1 VATGLRFGFVA
12 APPASVPLIER
23 ATRATTWNTPALITP
38 IASEWL
44 DDGTVTRLEAQ
55 KRADARRRQSIARE
69 ILEDFDVIGHP
80 TSYMLRIPLSGE
92 ARADR
97 VAADLMHQ
105 NVSVSTAE
113 PFATTQDIPHAIR
126 LALGAVDLDVLRVAL
141 HKVSRV
147 LHEQMAY

>member
-1 VATGLRFGFVA
+1 MPVAGNPLLAKSSKTSTSLAIHVIHA
-12 APPASVPLIER
+12 A
-23 ATRATTWNTPALITP
+23 
-38 IASEWL
+38 
-44 DDGTVTRLEAQ
+44 D
-55 KRADARRRQSIARE
+55 
-69 ILEDFDVIGHP
+69 
-80 TSYMLRIPLSGE
+80 PLSGE

-97 VAADLMHQ
+97 VAADLMHR

>member
-1 VATGLRFGFVA
+1 
-12 APPASVPLIER
+12 
-23 ATRATTWNTPALITP
+23 
-38 IASEWL
+38 
-44 DDGTVTRLEAQ
+44 
-55 KRADARRRQSIARE
+55 
-69 ILEDFDVIGHP
+69 
-80 TSYMLRIPLSGE
+80 
-92 ARADR
+92 
-97 VAADLMHQ
+97 MHR